1 MDMDNSTRWG
11 LPRYLTLVGVLAVH
25 FALLA
30 AIFMVSRTQAI
41 ARLMD
46 DPVEVQ
52 FYPPN
57 TIPKI
62 RADSSRMR
70 GFNGDHAISVTPPVL
85 ASSAPA
91 LPSSGADDGSGAGV
105 DWKAEARRA
114 VQAYEIR
121 KNQPLDSLLTGSP
134 AEENWWPRTRH
145 HAGEQFKTPSGDWI
159 VWIDSD
165 CYQIASASGNSYAP
179 GPRLTETI
187 CVNDPKPR
195 QGGSAVT
202 H

>member
-1 MDMDNSTRWG
+1 MDMDYSTRWG

-30 AIFMVSRTQAI
+30 ALFWVSRTQPLAH
-41 ARLMD
+41 LMD
-46 DPVEVQ
+46 DPVEGQ
-52 FYPPN
+52 FFPPN

-70 GFNGDHAISVTPPVL
+70 GFNGHHAISVTPPVL
-85 ASSAPA
+85 ASSAPTQS
-91 LPSSGADDGSGAGV
+91 SSGADAGGGEGV

-121 KNQPLDSLLTGSP
+121 RNQSPDNLLAGSP

-159 VWIDSD
+159 VWI
-165 CYQIASASGNSYAP
+165 NS
-179 GPRLTETI
+179 
-187 CVNDPKPR
+187 
-195 QGGSAVT
+195 
-202 H
+202 

>member
-1 MDMDNSTRWG
+1 MDHSTRWG

-30 AIFMVSRTQAI
+30 AIFMVSRTEQI

-52 FYPPN
+52 FFPPN
-57 TIPKI
+57 TIPKV

-70 GFNGDHAISVTPPVL
+70 GFNGDHAISVTPPML
-85 ASSAPA
+85 AASAPTVS
-91 LPSSGADDGSGAGV
+91 SSGSDDGSGAGV

-121 KNQPLDSLLTGSP
+121 RNQSPDNLLAGSP

-159 VWIDSD
+159 VWINAD
-165 CYQIASASGNSYAP
+165 CYQIASANGNSYAA
-179 GPRLTETI
+179 GARLPQTI
-187 CVNDPKPR
+187 CVNDGKAR
-195 QGGSAVT
+195 QGGSAAAN
-202 H
+202 